1 MQQEFEFE
9 AKCKM
14 PDAIEASI
22 SLNRFP
28 RFLLLKLNFIL
39 HQLTPSVRITTFQS
53 KEKSHPLNSNLLNH

>member
-1 MQQEFEFE
+1 
-9 AKCKM
+9 M

>member
-1 MQQEFEFE
+1 MRQEFEFE

-28 RFLLLKLNFIL
+28 RFLSLKLNFIL
-39 HQLTPSVRITTFQS
+39 HQLTPSV
-53 KEKSHPLNSNLLNH
+53 ELLHFKAKKKVIP